1 LNVLVTGA
9 AGFLGRHVV
18 AALLARGHR
27 VRVLVRPA
35 TSIDG
40 LSWADRVEVF
50 RADLR
55 SPRPLEGALEEID
68 VLVHLAAR
76 VGGSDAAQMADTVVG
91 TERLLE
97 AMARSATRR
106 LVLASSFS
114 VYDWGAV
121 RGGVLTEESPLAAA
135 DLYRRDG
142 YTIAKTWQERVARR
156 MSRDHGWDLTVLRP
170 GFIWGKDHADFA
182 GLGQKVGRWYVVIA
196 PAACAPLTHVENCA
210 DAFAEAVED
219 PRAAGE
225 TFNVVDNHGLSSW
238 RYLGEYRR
246 RTGARLIRIPV
257 PYAAWLTGALMAS
270 AVSRRLFGEKA
281 KLPGLFVPCRF
292 RARFRPLRF
301 DTRKIHDILGWSP
314 PLDLESCLRRTYERT
329 PPDPPFV
336 RGGHEQAGPPQFS
349 PPYEGGVG
357 GGPLGES
364 FARGQA
370 NC

>member
-9 AGFLGRHVV
+9 TGFLGRHVV

-35 TSIDG
+35 TSID
-40 LSWADRVEVF
+40 SQPWAGSVDVF

-55 SPRPLEGALEEID
+55 APRPLDAAFEGID

-76 VGGSDAAQMADTVVG
+76 VGGGDAAQMADTVAG
-91 TERLLE
+91 TERLLDT
-97 AMARSATRR
+97 MARSTTRR

-156 MSRDHGWDLTVLRP
+156 MSQEHGWDLSVLRP
-170 GFIWGKDHADFA
+170 GFLWGEDHADFA
-182 GLGQKVGRWYVVIA
+182 GLGQKVGRWYAVIA
-196 PAACAPLTHVENCA
+196 PAARPPLTHVENCA
-210 DAFAEAVED
+210 DAFAEAVEN

-246 RTGARLIRIPV
+246 RTGERLRRIPV
-257 PYAAWLTGALMAS
+257 PYAVWLTGALLAS
-270 AVSRRLFGEKA
+270 VVSRRVFGEKA
-281 KLPGLFVPCRF
+281 KLPGLFIPCRF

-301 DTRKIHDILGWSP
+301 DTRKIRDVLGWSP
-314 PLDLESCLRRTYERT
+314 PLDLDRCLRRTYEASDAGSASLPHT
-329 PPDPPFV
+329 VAAPVGIV
-336 RGGHEQAGPPQFS
+336 RDAS
-349 PPYEGGVG
+349 IV
-357 GGPLGES
+357 S
-364 FARGQA
+364 
-370 NC
+370 

>member
-18 AALLARGHR
+18 AALLGRGHR
-27 VRVLVRPA
+27 VRALVRPA

-40 LSWADRVEVF
+40 LPWADRVDAF

-55 SPRPLEGALEEID
+55 APAPLDPAFEDVD

-106 LVLASSFS
+106 MVLASSFS
-114 VYDWGAV
+114 VYDWGAI
-121 RGGVLTEESPLAAA
+121 RGGTLTEESPLAAA

-156 MSRDHGWDLTVLRP
+156 LSREHGWDLTVLRP
-170 GFIWGKDHADFA
+170 GFIWGEGHADFA
-182 GLGQKVGRWYVVIA
+182 GLGQKIGRWYVVIA
-196 PAACAPLTHVENCA
+196 PAARPPLTHVENCA
-210 DAFAEAVED
+210 DAFAEAALD
-219 PRAAGE
+219 PRAVGQ
-225 TFNVVDNHGLSSW
+225 TFNVVDNHGISSW

-246 RTGARLIRIPV
+246 RTGTGLIRIPV
-257 PYAAWLTGALMAS
+257 PYAAWLTGAVLAS
-270 AVSRRLFGEKA
+270 AVSRRIFGEKA

-301 DTRKIHDILGWSP
+301 DTRKIRDILGWSP
-314 PLDLESCLRRTYERT
+314 PLDLDRCLRRTYET
-329 PPDPPFV
+329 SDEVPPPPPHAV
-336 RGGHEQAGPPQFS
+336 AA
-349 PPYEGGVG
+349 
-357 GGPLGES
+357 PLGAAKDPS
-364 FARGQA
+364 MVR
-370 NC
+370 

>member
-40 LSWADRVEVF
+40 LPWADRVEVF

-55 SPRPLEGALEEID
+55 SPQPLEGAFVEID

-121 RGGVLTEESPLAAA
+121 RGGVLTEDSPLAAA

-142 YTIAKTWQERVARR
+142 YAIAKTWQERVARR
-156 MSRDHGWDLTVLRP
+156 TTEEHGWDLTVLRP
-170 GFIWGKDHADFA
+170 GFIWGEDHADFA
-182 GLGQKVGRWYVVIA
+182 GLGQRVGRWYAVIA
-196 PAACAPLTHVENCA
+196 PAARPPLTHVENCA
-210 DAFAEAVED
+210 DAFAEAVEN

-246 RTGARLIRIPV
+246 RTGERLRRIPV
-257 PYAAWLTGALMAS
+257 PYAVWLTGALLAS
-270 AVSRRLFGEKA
+270 VVSRRVFGEKA
-281 KLPGLFVPCRF
+281 KLPGLFIPCRF

-301 DTRKIHDILGWSP
+301 DTRKIRDVLGWSP
-314 PLDLESCLRRTYERT
+314 PLDLDRCLRRTYEAS
-329 PPDPPFV
+329 D
-336 RGGHEQAGPPQFS
+336 AGSAPRLHAVAAP
-349 PPYEGGVG
+349 VG
-357 GGPLGES
+357 TAKDS
-364 FARGQA
+364 SIVH
-370 NC
+370 